1 MVKIQGK
8 EYEVKVSLRT
18 LFLYE
23 KLSGN
28 NGFETRTTEDNFML
42 LYAAIVANNKGCE
55 LTYDDF
61 IDACDED
68 PTIIERLSSIMEDNA
83 GKIASKGK
91 SAAEPKTKKK

>member
-1 MVKIQGK
+1 MIKIK
-8 EYEVKVSLRT
+8 DRDYEVKVSLRT

-23 KLSGN
+23 RLSGN
-28 NGFETRTTEDNFML
+28 NGFETHKTEDNFML

-83 GKIASKGK
+83 GKIASRGK
-91 SAAEPKTKKK
+91 AAAGKAKKK